1 MDDKPHIPSNIRI
14 VDIAR
19 LAGVSVATVDRVI
32 HHRGKVSAA
41 NLARINEVLRQVDY
55 RPNLLARSLASGRR
69 QTLWVVTPE
78 FSEGDYWADVEQ
90 GVQRAAAE
98 AGRYNFEL
106 RECRFDQYDRAS
118 FGEVVATLRTGE
130 VDGAVIATLF
140 TEQVVPLTRELDAR
154 GIPYVFVDSDIPE
167 CNRLAYFGTA
177 SADAGAVAARLLTD
191 RMAADADIVVGSV
204 VHAGDGGSNQCRYRE
219 QGFRDYLAATGF
231 RGRLLDVRLRIRDEE
246 YNRRQL
252 DALFDEK
259 PRIAGAVTFNSTCH
273 LLGSYL
279 AASGRRDVRLVGYDV
294 IPRNEEMLRRGVVTA
309 LIAQRPE
316 AQGYYAV
323 RALYEHLTGVS
334 QTEKVNNMPID
345 ILLREN
351 IGYYRTNI
359 Y

>member
-1 MDDKPHIPSNIRI
+1 M
-14 VDIAR
+14 
-19 LAGVSVATVDRVI
+19 
-32 HHRGKVSAA
+32 
-41 NLARINEVLRQVDY
+41 
-55 RPNLLARSLASGRR
+55 
-69 QTLWVVTPE
+69 
-78 FSEGDYWADVEQ
+78 
-90 GVQRAAAE
+90 
-98 AGRYNFEL
+98 
-106 RECRFDQYDRAS
+106 
-118 FGEVVATLRTGE
+118 
-130 VDGAVIATLF
+130 
-140 TEQVVPLTRELDAR
+140 
-154 GIPYVFVDSDIPE
+154 
-167 CNRLAYFGTA
+167 
-177 SADAGAVAARLLTD
+177 AARLLTD

-252 DALFDEK
+252 DALFDEN

-309 LIAQRPE
+309 LIAQRPK

-345 ILLREN
+345 ILIREN